1 KRTAIIGVGRSLSA
15 LRELIQNY
23 RIGEHG
29 RVYLVDGKG
38 KVQIHP
44 SDTNI
49 QPLRAYVGAD
59 LAEQLQGQEFSYG
72 FHQRNGSELIS
83 ASLPVPGIGWQ
94 IVAEIPTDEL
104 YADIR
109 VATVQNIV
117 LGIVAAIIAL
127 VIVTLLSGR
136 ILQPIR
142 RVSSA
147 MAAMA
152 EQGGDLTQR
161 LEIATNDEIGELAKS
176 FNQFLENLA
185 SIIKHIRQTEAQ
197 LQQTVSRVVAAIEST
212 AQRSTQQSEKSEM
225 AATAIHEMTA
235 TVAEIA
241 RNAETAA
248 SNAARS
254 REESSR
260 GMVTSQESM
269 RTMQSLANDLDQA
282 GVDVNALASEIVSI
296 STILETIRAVSE
308 QTNLLALNAAIE
320 AARAGEHGRGFA
332 VVADEVRQLAGRTAE
347 ATSEIDTKI
356 VRLQQSAKSAVDS
369 MD

>member
-1 KRTAIIGVGRSLSA
+1 
-15 LRELIQNY
+15 LRELIQDY

-109 VATVQNIV
+109 VATIQNIV

-127 VIVTLLSGR
+127 VVVTLLSGR

-161 LEIATNDEIGELAKS
+161 LEIATNDEIGELASS
-176 FNQFLENLA
+176 FTQFLENLA
-185 SIIKHIRQTEAQ
+185 GIIKHIQWTEEQ
-197 LQQTVSRVVAAIEST
+197 IQQIDGRVVTTKEST
-212 AQRSTQQSEKSEM
+212 AQRPTQQSEQYEM
-225 AATAIHEMTA
+225 AATANYEMTA
-235 TVAEIA
+235 TMAEIA
-241 RNAETAA
+241 QKSETAA
-248 SNAARS
+248 VNAARS
-254 REESSR
+254 RDESSK
-260 GMVTSQESM
+260 GMATSQ
-269 RTMQSLANDLDQA
+269 
-282 GVDVNALASEIVSI
+282 G
-296 STILETIRAVSE
+296 
-308 QTNLLALNAAIE
+308 
-320 AARAGEHGRGFA
+320 
-332 VVADEVRQLAGRTAE
+332 
-347 ATSEIDTKI
+347 
-356 VRLQQSAKSAVDS
+356 
-369 MD
+369 